1 MKELELSVE
10 EKAKQYDVAKQI
22 MEEYMKSGGDA
33 EAIDTIKRAFPEL
46 ENMDEKIIKKII
58 HLVKKSREQGGYALH
73 EWEAKEML
81 AWLEK
86 KKNEQENN
94 DDDFTIYHPLKNGKG
109 EYECIPYS
117 FYGSLVSFSEDKDL
131 IDFLHTCF
139 YTQEECEEWIRN
151 HNKQEWSEED
161 EEMLEDVRDNFEFN
175 KGVMTD
181 ALIAQYDRF
190 FDKIKYLQPQSKQ
203 EWSEEDENTIDEA
216 VEKLENYAE
225 YVQGGNSKQYI
236 LDLASRV
243 ESLKPQPHWKPS
255 DEQIEALRVAR
266 DRNDKI
272 GFYLSQLYDD
282 LKNLNKS

>member
-10 EKAKQYDVAKQI
+10 EKAERYDEAKHI
-22 MEEYMKSGGDA
+22 MEEYMKSGDA

-46 ENMDEKIIKKII
+46 ESMDEKIIKKII

-161 EEMLEDVRDNFEFN
+161 E
-175 KGVMTD
+175 
-181 ALIAQYDRF
+181 
-190 FDKIKYLQPQSKQ
+190 
-203 EWSEEDENTIDEA
+203 NTIDEA

-243 ESLKPQPHWKPS
+243 ESLKPKPHWKPS

-282 LKNLNKS
+282 LKKFKLE